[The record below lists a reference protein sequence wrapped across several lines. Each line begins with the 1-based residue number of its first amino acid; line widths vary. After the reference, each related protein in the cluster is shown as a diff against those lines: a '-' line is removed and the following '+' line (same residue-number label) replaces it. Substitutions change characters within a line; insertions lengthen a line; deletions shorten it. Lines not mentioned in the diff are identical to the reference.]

1 MARKV
6 QDYKIFGNHAYYTPG
21 ISGMIALFGWFI
33 LGSVIGSILA
43 ALLVPI
49 GMSDY
54 AFMISYV
61 VSFIPAMMFVASRGV
76 RNAGFDTGYV
86 LDNNNFAPV
95 KGWVLAVMVIL
106 GTLSMS
112 YIADFFTTLLPPMPD
127 FLKEMMEKLIQDS
140 PIWVSFITVSLMAPF
155 FEEWLCRGVVLR
167 GLLHFKHTVRVST
180 PTEEEALAG
189 VKPGDVVTRHGLKPV
204 WAIVISALFFAVLH
218 MNPWQGIAAF
228 LLGCLFGYVYWKT
241 GSLKLTM
248 LMHFTNNTFALIL
261 ANCFPEYADAE
272 SIMDILPVWQYA
284 IGAVLC
290 IAILV
295 VFFCV
300 FRKVQI
306 RDIHGNSDPIEATLP
321 E

>member
-1 MARKV
+1 MARKIH
-6 QDYKIFGNHAYYTPG
+6 DYKIFGNHAYYTPG

-33 LGSVIGSILA
+33 LGSIVGSVLA
-43 ALLVPI
+43 ALLTPI
-49 GMSDY
+49 GMGDY
-54 AFMISYV
+54 AFMLAYV
-61 VSFIPAMMFVASRGV
+61 VSFIPAMMFAASRGV

-95 KGWVLAVMVIL
+95 NGWVLAAMVIV
-106 GTLSMS
+106 GTLAMS
-112 YIADFFTTLLPPMPD
+112 YISDFFTSLLPPMPD
-127 FLKEMMEKLIQDS
+127 FLKEAMEKLTQDS
-140 PIWVSFITVSLMAPF
+140 PLWVSFITVSLMAPF
-155 FEEWLCRGVVLR
+155 FEEWLCRGMVLR
-167 GLLHFKHTVRVST
+167 GLLHYKHTLRVST

-204 WAIVISALFFAVLH
+204 WAIIISAVFFAVLH

-248 LMHFTNNTFALIL
+248 LMHFTNNTCALVL
-261 ANCFPEYADAE
+261 ANAFPSMAEAE
-272 SIMDILPVWQYA
+272 SFMDILTPWQYA
-284 IGAVLC
+284 AGAVIC

-295 VFFCV
+295 LFFLV
-300 FRKVQI
+300 FRKVEV
-306 RDIHGNSDPIEATLP
+306 RDVHGNCDPIEATLP